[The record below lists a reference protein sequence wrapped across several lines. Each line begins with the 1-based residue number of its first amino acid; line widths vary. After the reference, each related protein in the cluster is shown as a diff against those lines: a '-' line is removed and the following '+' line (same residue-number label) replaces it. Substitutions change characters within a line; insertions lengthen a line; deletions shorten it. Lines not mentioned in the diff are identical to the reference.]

1 MKIVISTQTN
11 SAEGPFDPR
20 FGRAAYFCIYDTETE
35 SWQAH
40 DNQAIQATGGAGV
53 QASQFIAQ
61 KGAQVAISGDFGPN
75 AYMTLSAAGIQ
86 MFLVPAGVLFFRKG
100 FRQDFSPAGRIL
112 ILSWFLPGFLF
123 LMMSSQKREVYLL
136 PVLAPVSLAVAAWI

>member
-86 MFLVPAGVLFFRKG
+86 MFLAPAGENVTAQELLARY
-100 FRQDFSPAGRIL
+100 QAGQL
-112 ILSWFLPGFLF
+112 K
-123 LMMSSQKREVYLL
+123 Q
-136 PVLAPVSLAVAAWI
+136 VAGPTHGGNHGTGR